1 MFFIIIFFYFLIN
14 MFQCNA
20 IENFKA
26 PNAIILNYNN
36 LEIIYKTN
44 NIYKK
49 SIPSSMTKVMTAYII
64 FDLIDKNLLK
74 LDNKYKISI
83 RAWRQEG
90 SRMFLEPEKYV
101 EIDSLLKGLI
111 VQSGNDAAVA
121 LAEGSFEN
129 IENFVNEM
137 NKTAKLINMNN
148 THFANPNGLYD
159 SNHYMS
165 TYDTALLFYNLIK
178 NHKTLYDKYFNLP
191 SFSYNN
197 ISQRNRN
204 FLLGNYNG
212 LDGGKT
218 GHTDEGGYSLVSSVE
233 RNGQRFIVVVNGLQN
248 ENDRFIETKKMFD
261 YAFSLFSYINLYKKD
276 EIIQSI
282 NVSNGDKKFLN
293 IYTPVDIIYSTKKEN
308 INKLKVEL
316 IINNNL
322 KAPIKKDEVV
332 GNIIVH
338 DINSTTKF
346 DLLAKENIN
355 KLKIYDKFVLFLYN
369 IYKNIK

>member
-1 MFFIIIFFYFLIN
+1 MLFITILLFFLIN
-14 MFQCNA
+14 IQSNA
-20 IENFKA
+20 TENFKA
-26 PNAIILNYNN
+26 PSAIILNYNN

-49 SIPSSMTKVMTAYII
+49 TTPSSMTKVMTAYII

-74 LDNKYKISI
+74 LDDKYKISI

-101 EIDSLLKGLI
+101 EVDNLLKGLI

-121 LAEGSFEN
+121 LAEGSFKN
-129 IENFVNEM
+129 IDNFVDEM

-178 NHKTLYDKYFNLP
+178 NHKKLYDKYFSLP

-204 FLLGNYNG
+204 FLLGNYDG

-218 GHTDEGGYSLVSSVE
+218 GHTDEGGYSLVSSAE
-233 RNGQRFIVVVNGLQN
+233 KNGQRFIVVVNGLQN
-248 ENDRFIETKKMFD
+248 ENERFIETKKMFD
-261 YAFSLFSYINLYKKD
+261 YAFSLFSYVSLYKKD
-276 EIIQSI
+276 EIVQSI

-293 IYTPVDIIYSTKKEN
+293 IYTPIDVIYSTKKEN
-308 INKLKVEL
+308 IDKLKIEL
-316 IINNNL
+316 DINNNL

-332 GNIIVH
+332 GNIIIY
-338 DINSTTKF
+338 DGDFIKKF
-346 DLLAKENIN
+346 DLLAKDNVN
-355 KLKIYDKFVLFLYN
+355 KLKIYDRFVLFLYN